1 MQDATRVSPIR
12 AEGLSRVQLG
22 CTRGQLGIGADGR
35 VGEGGREEGGG
46 WEEGTRDSSLIGDP
60 MAGEINQTRCN

>member
-35 VGEGGREEGGG
+35 VGEGGREGGG
-46 WEEGTRDSSLIGDP
+46 DT
-60 MAGEINQTRCN
+60 

>member
-35 VGEGGREEGGG
+35 VGEGGREEG
-46 WEEGTRDSSLIGDP
+46 TRDSSLIGDP